1 MTGVGFDVTRE
12 TLVTAEHLTTL
23 PTSPLL
29 SPPVV
34 VSHVTGV
41 LHEVVENSSALT
53 ADKPTPCMLPVVQ
66 EHGQFPA
73 QLQAAKPTHVL
84 DVDRHLHVVL
94 RFKMIPKPGL

>member
-1 MTGVGFDVTRE
+1 MTGVGFDVMHE
-12 TLVTAEHLTTL
+12 TLMTAEHLTTL

-34 VSHVTGV
+34 VSHVTGI
-41 LHEVVENSSALT
+41 LHEVIENGSAQT

-73 QLQAAKPTHVL
+73 QLQAAKPAHVL
-84 DVDRHLHVVL
+84 DVARHLHVVL
-94 RFKMIPKPGL
+94 RFEMTPKPGF